1 MEHVIGEEKY
11 ECVIL
16 NVVISV
22 SRMLVGLV
30 WCGVFIEPF
39 CCFCVC
45 IFGITKLLLFQ
56 MFV

>member
-22 SRMLVGLV
+22 SRMLVGMV
-30 WCGVFIEPF
+30 WCGVFIESF
-39 CCFCVC
+39 FAV
-45 IFGITKLLLFQ
+45 
-56 MFV
+56 FVFVSLV